1 MKEYPNG
8 KMSKHIHSLEPGDT
22 LEVKG
27 PMEKLPYKANMKEE
41 IGMVSAC
48 STKVKGD
55 MGTHC
60 AHMHKVT

>member
-27 PMEKLPYKANMKEE
+27 PMEKLPYQANMKEK
-41 IGMVSAC
+41 IGMVSTC
-48 STKVKGD
+48 STKSRF
-55 MGTHC
+55 
-60 AHMHKVT
+60 